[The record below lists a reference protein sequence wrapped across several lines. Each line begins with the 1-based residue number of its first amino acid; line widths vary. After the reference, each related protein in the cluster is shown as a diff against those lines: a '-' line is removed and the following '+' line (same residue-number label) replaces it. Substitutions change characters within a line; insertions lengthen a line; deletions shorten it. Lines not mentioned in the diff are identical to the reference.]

1 MGKPKAKYVSATP
14 TPEQAR
20 VQQNLGNFLAQYGTQ
35 NRGMYPGQLNAGMN
49 PFLNMAGNMLSGM
62 YGYGGGQNGSPGIG
76 NQQPTPVNMTWNWPT
91 MPTSFYTGP
100 YQQPMQP
107 PPPAPAP
114 EPEKKKGQVFSMTAK

>member
-100 YQQPMQP
+100 YQQPGQQQA
-107 PPPAPAP
+107 PPAPP
-114 EPEKKKGQVFSMTAK
+114 PVEKKGPVIRSVSAK

>member
-35 NRGMYPGQLNAGMN
+35 MRGMYPGQLNAGMN

-62 YGYGGGQNGSPGIG
+62 YGFGGGGQTGMPG
-76 NQQPTPVNMTWNWPT
+76 QQPTPINMTWNWPT
-91 MPTSFYTGP
+91 MPTSFYT
-100 YQQPMQP
+100 QQGQQAMQP
-107 PPPAPAP
+107 PVQPPAPAKP
-114 EPEKKKGQVFSMTAK
+114 EEKKGPKIFGIGSR